1 MIDGKTLHTIYSTG
15 EGPSIVGASVS
26 DPYITIKRADGT
38 CALFIGD
45 SVARKVSETEIPD
58 LVSHSSLWSSNQH

>member
-1 MIDGKTLHTIYSTG
+1 MLDGKTLHTNYSTG

-38 CALFIGD
+38 CAFFIGD
-45 SVARKVSETEIPD
+45 SVARKISEAEIPD
-58 LVSHSSLWSSNQH
+58 LVSYPSLGSSR